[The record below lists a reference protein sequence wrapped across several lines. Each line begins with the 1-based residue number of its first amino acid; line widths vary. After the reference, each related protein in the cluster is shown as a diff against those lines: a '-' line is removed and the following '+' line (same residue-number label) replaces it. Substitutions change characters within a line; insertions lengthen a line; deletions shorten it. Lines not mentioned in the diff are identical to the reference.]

1 MVFTIFAP
9 YVHVFHRLRHRQV
22 RAARRKK
29 EKKEKKKRREEKE
42 ARKAAGEGG
51 GGAGGADGADTGD
64 YGLPEGMDMDSL
76 VEYCFYAGCV
86 LSLKVGGRPRWN
98 HSRARLH
105 MPLVILR
112 TQRVGTRESEC
123 AAGG

>member
-9 YVHVFHRLRHRQV
+9 YEHVFHRPRHRQA

-51 GGAGGADGADTGD
+51 GGADGADTGD

-105 MPLVILR
+105 MSLVILR
-112 TQRVGTRESEC
+112 TQRAGTRGDER